1 MYTLYL
7 MYRSIVTVEYD
18 TCYRKTPKFFL
29 SNVSTSSIGG
39 GGGGLTTDFLL
50 LTARF
55 LFY

>member
-55 LFY
+55 LF